1 MFLVTASV
9 LIITALHAP
18 FYNRKVDID
27 EKVLNIIGKQPM
39 WHDTNNFPVDS
50 QPMRMNKSRGQ
61 FSTHSEKDVSNS
73 YLSCPLTKF
82 LSCSFFLTYVLWYEQ
97 PSTKWTD
104 LLCNYQ
110 ALKEIITC
118 ILSFKPPTPP
128 PHSYT
133 HTHTHNPTKL
143 HDTCGISRV
152 NHYQASRSTVQPRLV

>member
-1 MFLVTASV
+1 
-9 LIITALHAP
+9 
-18 FYNRKVDID
+18 
-27 EKVLNIIGKQPM
+27 M

-50 QPMRMNKSRGQ
+50 QPMRMNKSLETKAN

-97 PSTKWTD
+97 PSTWTD

-110 ALKEIITC
+110 ALKDIITC
-118 ILSFKPPTPP
+118 ILSFKPPTSP

-133 HTHTHNPTKL
+133 HTHTTLLSYTIPVGFPGLITTRPLGLQCSLDSSNALFSSETSKAQSL
-143 HDTCGISRV
+143 S
-152 NHYQASRSTVQPRLV
+152 SSKK

>member
-1 MFLVTASV
+1 
-9 LIITALHAP
+9 
-18 FYNRKVDID
+18 
-27 EKVLNIIGKQPM
+27 M

-50 QPMRMNKSRGQ
+50 QPMRMNKSRETKAN

-97 PSTKWTD
+97 PSTWTD

-118 ILSFKPPTPP
+118 ILSFKPPTPH
-128 PHSYT
+128 PHS
-133 HTHTHNPTKL
+133 HTHTTLLSYTIPVGFPGLITTRPLGLQCSLDLSNALLSSQTSKAQSL
-143 HDTCGISRV
+143 S
-152 NHYQASRSTVQPRLV
+152 SSKK